1 MASEGMQHAKKVKE
15 HKVGNNNQKSYVM
28 EYYGLLLID
37 LCCVMWSYLLA
48 LYLRFGSVAALGDGN
63 VHIVTI
69 FCILLFCIIYNSLTE
84 INKDFTI
91 RGYYVEMIVVL
102 KRNVIISIIWGCSL
116 FLVQAAQDFSRLVFG
131 FFVIVNLLLT
141 YIMHL
146 LFKKYIRIYYTREK
160 NKTKVMLVTD
170 NNHLE
175 EVLDLLLQKAEYQYD
190 ITSVTV
196 WDKNRKQQMIRNI
209 PIAADASDMLDVAR
223 QMPLDEVLI
232 YLPGEK
238 REIIQQII
246 IDFEMMGIVCH
257 YSIDMTDF
265 NAKTRTLEEFA
276 GFTVITY
283 ALNQIDYK
291 HRMLKRGMDLAGGL
305 IGLLITILFF
315 PFVAAAIKLDSKG
328 PVLFA
333 QTRIGKNGR
342 RFKMY
347 KFRSMYADAEE
358 RKKEL
363 MKKNEMQGLMFK
375 MENDPRITKVG
386 RFLRKT
392 SIDEL
397 PQFFNV
403 LKGDMSLVGTRPPTV
418 DEFERYSPYYRRR
431 LCMTPGLTGLWQVNG
446 RSNVED
452 FDDVVKYDLKYID
465 YWSLSLDIKI
475 LFQTI
480 GVVLFR
486 KGAR

>member
-1 MASEGMQHAKKVKE
+1 MSIEKAKE
-15 HKVGNNNQKSYVM
+15 HRVDNYNRKSCVL
-28 EYYGLLLID
+28 EAYGLLFID
-37 LCCVMWSYLLA
+37 LCCVIWAYLLA
-48 LYLRFGSVAALGDGN
+48 LYLRFGSISALGDGN
-63 VHIVTI
+63 IHIVTI
-69 FCILLFCIIYNSLTE
+69 FCILLFCMIYNSVTDG
-84 INKDFTI
+84 NRDFTS
-91 RGYYVEMIVVL
+91 RGYYVELLVVL

-116 FLVQAAQDFSRLVFG
+116 FLFQTAQEFSRLVFA
-131 FFVIVNLLLT
+131 FFVVINALMT
-141 YIMHL
+141 YSLHL
-146 LFKKYIRIYYTREK
+146 FFKKYIRIYYAREK
-160 NKTKVMLVTD
+160 HKTKVMVITD
-170 NNHLE
+170 TENVND
-175 EVLDLLLQKAEYQYD
+175 VFSALLKKAEYMYE
-190 ITSVTV
+190 ITSLTI
-196 WDKNRKQQMIRNI
+196 WDQDKKGQYIQEI
-209 PIAADASDMLDVAR
+209 PVVAGAEDILDVAR

-238 REIIQQII
+238 REIIQQLIMN
-246 IDFEMMGIVCH
+246 FEMMGIVCH

-276 GFTVITY
+276 GFTVVTY

-291 HRMLKRGMDLAGGL
+291 HRMLKRGMDLVGGI
-305 IGLLITILFF
+305 IGMLITIILF
-315 PFVAAAIKLDSKG
+315 PFVAMAIKVDSKG

-347 KFRSMYADAEE
+347 KFRSMYIDAEE

-363 MKKNEMQGLMFK
+363 MKQNEMQGLMFK
-375 MENDPRITKVG
+375 MENDPRVTRVG
-386 RFLRKT
+386 GFLRKT

-397 PQFFNV
+397 PQFFNII
-403 LKGDMSLVGTRPPTV
+403 KGDMSLVGTRPPTV
-418 DEFERYSPYYRRR
+418 DEFEKYNPHYRRR

-446 RSNVED
+446 RSNVEN

-465 YWSLSLDIKI
+465 SWSLSLDIKI

-486 KGAR
+486 KGAK